1 MRFDAWCPNRRTRRL
16 TTATATTTTRAA
28 LVETPT
34 PCHTLVSLACARCG
48 ARVVPCD
55 ACGGLASATARRCP
69 RCAAARVEGDATRAA
84 IGLDAVDAV
93 DAIEAVE
100 IALDGGWTREA
111 YARAKR
117 EELARLETRG
127 ERRERAG
134 RGDAS
139 VAPRRSSSSAPTLD
153 DEGVHG
159 TPDADLDERRLT
171 LSSVQCGQRVVPES
185 VFKTPKPSRFGPAH
199 ATVAA
204 SASPIGASEA
214 RVNANALDAAIV
226 RVKSQLLFCEKATR
240 KRRKTLEE
248 YTWTDHEVLQV
259 LLKRVK
265 YDVASARQLMMISR
279 SFLESR
285 DRIHADVTYAQT
297 LRTAIDTLERDVRL
311 IIAGKDETRE
321 HDGDHRSLHLLWPDE
336 QSETNTEAHALLSSA
351 LRARSSWA
359 DDQAREIGAEHSKRL
374 REITRAQN
382 DLLATITEGSCD
394 QMTHDAA
401 CKAIYMVLRMY
412 KTIFLLTEH
421 ARARTT

>member
-1 MRFDAWCPNRRTRRL
+1 M
-16 TTATATTTTRAA
+16 
-28 LVETPT
+28 ETPT
-34 PCHTLVSLACARCG
+34 LCHTLVSLACARCG

-55 ACGGLASATARRCP
+55 ACEGLTAANARRCP

-100 IALDGGWTREA
+100 IALRGGWTREA

-127 ERRERAG
+127 ERRETG
-134 RGDAS
+134 RDGAS
-139 VAPRRSSSSAPTLD
+139 AAPRRSSSSAPTLD

-159 TPDADLDERRLT
+159 TPDGDLDERRLT

-199 ATVAA
+199 ATAHA
-204 SASPIGASEA
+204 SASPVGVSEA
-214 RVNANALDAAIV
+214 RADANALDAAIV

-259 LLKRVK
+259 LLKRAK
-265 YDVASARQLMMISR
+265 YDVAGARQLMMISR

-311 IIAGKDETRE
+311 TTAGKDETRE
-321 HDGDHRSLHLLWPDE
+321 HDGDRRSLHLVWPDE
-336 QSETNTEAHALLSSA
+336 QIETSTEAHELLSSA

-359 DDQAREIGAEHSKRL
+359 DDRARDVGAEHSKRL